1 MDFSRLLPSRF
12 VIAIR
17 RRSAGA
23 HSGFPFFRPG
33 LSLKLLLIV
42 VGVSLIGMLLSS
54 FLVLTLQRRQL
65 IASTQAATIRLS
77 DTIEASLEHAMVE
90 NDWPL
95 VDHMVQSVVA
105 EESIDR
111 IRILDA
117 QGVVRV
123 SSSSEEVGE
132 RFDRGEPSCQFCHP
146 NTARPGNQAAIL
158 TAEDGREALLNVN
171 LIHNRPQCAGCHDP
185 RNEILGLMMI
195 EAPLAD
201 LQGQLAAGFWQI
213 ALSALVTSAILV
225 GLMYLALKKFVI
237 RPVGEL
243 ARGAAEIGAG
253 NLDYPVRATSRDEL
267 GELARTF
274 DAMQQRLKESL
285 AGLERRN
292 RELSVLNEVA
302 LAASQLLDLQ
312 QILDLA
318 LDTVVNMLGVQAGS
332 IYLRDEESGR
342 LTQRACRGLSQ
353 AQCQEIER
361 LRQQPGG
368 DLSRQ
373 VTQSGKVIFVADM
386 AAEDRFHRLWDDL
399 RDRSYVNVPL
409 KSKGAVVGTMGLVTY
424 AGQPLTEREGEILKM
439 VGREIGIA
447 IDNALL
453 LAETRRREQVARTLY
468 RLGIQISAS
477 LELGQVLD
485 AVAEGARQL
494 LAADI
499 GVVGLLDEDSQE
511 VSVKAAAGA
520 RTDALKGLRVPV
532 RGEVPGSTLASGQP
546 LIVAEYRPDLPIPH
560 PRDLIVVEGV
570 VSFLAVPL
578 WRSERLLGLLGVMT
592 RKHRHFSQDDVQL
605 LTRLA
610 HQVVVAIENARLY
623 QQVRHLTALEE
634 RDRLAREIHDHLAQA
649 LGYLNVKASITD
661 GLLSEGQIAQAQ
673 ACLLELKK
681 IARETY
687 IDVREAIFSLRTIV
701 SPGLGL
707 LPTLREYLAEYWTH
721 YGVDAQLVVD
731 DESLAQFPPDV
742 GIQIIRIAK
751 EALTNVRK
759 HAEASKAWICFER
772 DGDWT
777 RITVED
783 DGRGFDPAQVA
794 GEGRQYFGLQI
805 MRERAESVGGSLE
818 LDSQPG
824 KGTRVVI
831 RVPRARQG

>member
-23 HSGFPFFRPG
+23 HSGFPLFKPG

-42 VGVSLIGMLLSS
+42 VGVSLINVLVSS

-65 IASTQAATIRLS
+65 IESTQAATIRLS

-105 EESIDR
+105 EERIKT

-123 SSSSEEVGE
+123 SSSSEEVGK
-132 RFDRGEPSCQFCHP
+132 RFDQGEPSCQFCHA

-171 LIHNRPQCAGCHDP
+171 LIRNRPQCAGCHDP
-185 RNEILGLMMI
+185 RSEVLGLMMI

-225 GLMYLALKKFVI
+225 GLMYLALRKFVI

-243 ARGAAEIGAG
+243 ARGASEIGAG

-267 GELARTF
+267 GELARSF
-274 DAMQQRLKESL
+274 DAMRQRLKESL

-318 LDTVVNMLGVQAGS
+318 LDTVVNLLGMQAGS

-342 LTQRACRGLSQ
+342 LTQRACRGLSE

-361 LRQQPGG
+361 LRQQPSG

-373 VTQSGKVIFVADM
+373 VTQSGKVIFVADL
-386 AAEDRFHRLWDDL
+386 AAEDRFQGLWDDL
-399 RDRSYVNVPL
+399 RGRSYVNIPL
-409 KSKGAVVGTMGLVTY
+409 KSKGTVVGTMGLVTY
-424 AGQPLTEREGEILKM
+424 AGQPLTERELEVLKV

-453 LAETRRREQVARTLY
+453 LAETRSREQVARTLY
-468 RLGIQISAS
+468 RLGTQISAS

-485 AVAEGARQL
+485 AVAEAARQV

-499 GVVGLLDEDSQE
+499 GVVGMLDEEHHE

-532 RGEVPGSTLASGQP
+532 RGEVLGSTLASGQP
-546 LIVAEYRPDLPIPH
+546 LIEAEYRPDLPIPH
-560 PRDLIVVEGV
+560 ARDLIVAEGV

-592 RKHRHFSQDDVQL
+592 RKHRRFSQDDVQL

-610 HQVVVAIENARLY
+610 HQVVVVVENARLY
-623 QQVRHLTALEE
+623 QQVRHLTILEE
-634 RDRLAREIHDHLAQA
+634 RDRLAREMHDHLAQA
-649 LGYLNVKASITD
+649 LGYLNLKASISE
-661 GLLSEGQIAQAQ
+661 GLLSGGQLAQAQ
-673 ACLLELKK
+673 ANLLELKEV
-681 IARETY
+681 AQETY
-687 IDVREAIFSLRTIV
+687 TDVREAIFSLRTTV
-701 SPGLGL
+701 LPGAGL
-707 LPTLREYLAEYWTH
+707 LPTLREYLAEYRTH
-721 YGVDAQLVVD
+721 YGVEACLVVD
-731 DESLAQFPPDV
+731 DESLTQVPAHV

-759 HAEASKAWICFER
+759 HAGASKAWICFER
-772 DGDWT
+772 DGDWI
-777 RITVED
+777 RITVGD

-794 GEGRQYFGLQI
+794 RESRQYFGLQI
-805 MRERAESVGGSLE
+805 MRERAEGVGGSLE

-831 RVPRARQG
+831 RVPRPPRE

>member
-12 VIAIR
+12 AISVP
-17 RRSAGA
+17 RRSAGV
-23 HSGFPFFRPG
+23 HSGFPLFKSG
-33 LSLKLLLIV
+33 LSFKLLLIV

-54 FLVLTLQRRQL
+54 FLVLTLQRQQL
-65 IASTQAATIRLS
+65 IDSTQAATVRLS

-105 EESIDR
+105 EERIKR

-132 RFDRGEPSCQFCHP
+132 RFDRGEPSCQFCHA
-146 NTARPGNQAAIL
+146 NTARPGNQTAIL
-158 TAEDGREALLNVN
+158 TAEDGYEALLNVN
-171 LIHNRPQCAGCHDP
+171 LIRNRPQCAGCHDP
-185 RNEILGLMMI
+185 RSEVLGLMII

-243 ARGAAEIGAG
+243 TRGAAEIGAG
-253 NLDYPVRATSRDEL
+253 NLDYPVRATSHDEL
-267 GELARTF
+267 GELARSF
-274 DAMQQRLKESL
+274 DAMRQRLKESL

-292 RELSVLNEVA
+292 QELSVLNEVA

-318 LDTVVNMLGVQAGS
+318 LDTVVNLLGMQAGS

-342 LTQRACRGLSQ
+342 LTQRACRGLSE
-353 AQCQEIER
+353 AQCREIER

-368 DLSRQ
+368 DLSRE

-386 AAEDRFHRLWDDL
+386 AAEDRFQGLWDDL
-399 RDRSYVNVPL
+399 RDRSYVNISL

-468 RLGIQISAS
+468 RLGTQISAS

-485 AVAEGARQL
+485 AVAEAARQV

-532 RGEVPGSTLASGQP
+532 RGEVHGSTLASGRP

-560 PRDLIVVEGV
+560 ARDLIVAEGV

-592 RKHRHFSQDDVQL
+592 RQRRRFSQDDVQL

-610 HQVVVAIENARLY
+610 HQVVVAVENARLY
-623 QQVRHLTALEE
+623 QQVRHLTILEE

-649 LGYLNVKASITD
+649 LGYLNLKASITD
-661 GLLSEGQIAQAQ
+661 GLLSGGQLAQARTS
-673 ACLLELKK
+673 LLELKDV
-681 IARETY
+681 AQETY
-687 IDVREAIFSLRTIV
+687 TDVREAIFSLRETV
-701 SPGLGL
+701 LPGLGL
-707 LPTLREYLAEYWTH
+707 LPSLREYLAEYRTH
-721 YGVDAQLVVD
+721 YGVDAQLAVE
-731 DESLAQFPPDV
+731 DEALAQFPPHV

-759 HAEASKAWICFER
+759 HAGASRAWVRFEG

-805 MRERAESVGGSLE
+805 MRERAESVAGSLE
-818 LDSQPG
+818 LDAQPG
-824 KGTRVVI
+824 RGTRVVI
-831 RVPRARQG
+831 RVPRPPRE

>member
-1 MDFSRLLPSRF
+1 MDFPKF
-12 VIAIR
+12 VIPIP
-17 RRSAGA
+17 RRSAEA
-23 HSGFPFFRPG
+23 NSPFPFFKPG
-33 LSLKLLLIV
+33 LNFKLLLIV

-54 FLVLTLQRRQL
+54 FLVLALQRQQL
-65 IASTQAATIRLS
+65 INSTQAATVRLS
-77 DTIEASLEHAMVE
+77 DTIKASLEHAMVE

-105 EESIDR
+105 EERIKR

-132 RFDRGEPSCQFCHP
+132 RFDRGEPLCQFCHA

-171 LIHNRPQCAGCHDP
+171 LIRNQPQCAGCHDP
-185 RNEILGLMMI
+185 RSEILGLMMI

-237 RPVGEL
+237 RPVSEL
-243 ARGAAEIGAG
+243 IRGAAEIGAG

-267 GELARTF
+267 GELARSF
-274 DAMQQRLKESL
+274 DAMRQRLKESL

-292 RELSVLNEVA
+292 QELSVLNEVA

-318 LDTVVNMLGVQAGS
+318 LDTVVNLLGMQAGS

-342 LTQRACRGLSQ
+342 FTQRACRGISE
-353 AQCQEIER
+353 AQCREIER

-368 DLSRQ
+368 DLSGQ
-373 VTQSGKVIFVADM
+373 VTQSGQVIFVADM
-386 AAEDRFHRLWDDL
+386 AAENRFQGLWDDV
-399 RDRSYVNVPL
+399 RGRSYVNIPL

-424 AGQPLTEREGEILKM
+424 AGQPLTERELEVLKV

-453 LAETRRREQVARTLY
+453 LAETRSREQVARTLY
-468 RLGIQISAS
+468 RLGTQISAS
-477 LELGQVLD
+477 LELGQVMD
-485 AVAEGARQL
+485 AVTKAARQV

-499 GVVGLLDEDSQE
+499 GLVGLLDEERRE
-511 VSVKAAAGA
+511 VLVKAITGT
-520 RTDALKGLRVPV
+520 RTEALRDLRVPV
-532 RGEVPGSTLASGQP
+532 KGEVSGSLLTSGQP
-546 LIVAEYRPDLPIPH
+546 LIVEEFG
-560 PRDLIVVEGV
+560 RDLLTPHARGLIAAEGV
-570 VSFLAVPL
+570 VSFLGVPL
-578 WRSERLLGLLGVMT
+578 KRGERLLGLVGVMT
-592 RKHRHFSQDDVQL
+592 RQRRRFSQDDAQL

-610 HQVVVAIENARLY
+610 NQVVVAIENARLY
-623 QQVRHLTALEE
+623 QQVRHLTAMEE
-634 RDRLAREIHDHLAQA
+634 RDRLAREIHDHLAQS

-661 GLLSEGQIAQAQ
+661 ELLSGGQMAQAQ
-673 ACLLELKK
+673 ASLHELREVAK
-681 IARETY
+681 ETY
-687 IDVREAIFSLRTIV
+687 TDVREAIFSLRETV
-701 SPGLGL
+701 LPGLGL
-707 LPTLREYLAEYWTH
+707 LPSLREYLAEYRMH
-721 YGVDAQLVVD
+721 YGVEARLEVD
-731 DESLAQFPPDV
+731 DESLTQVPAHV
-742 GIQIIRIAK
+742 GIQIIRIVK

-759 HAEASKAWICFER
+759 HAGASKAWVRFEG
-772 DGDWT
+772 DGDLT
-777 RITVED
+777 RIIVED
-783 DGRGFDPAQVA
+783 DGQGFDPAQIV
-794 GEGRQYFGLQI
+794 GEGQRYFGLQI

-818 LDSQPG
+818 LDSRPG
-824 KGTRVVI
+824 RGTRAVI
-831 RVPRARQG
+831 HVPRTSQE

>member
-1 MDFSRLLPSRF
+1 MDFSKLFSSKF
-12 VIAIR
+12 VIPIP
-17 RRSAGA
+17 RRSAEA
-23 HSGFPFFRPG
+23 NSPFPFFKPG
-33 LSLKLLLIV
+33 LNFKLLLIV

-105 EESIDR
+105 EDRIKR

-132 RFDRGEPSCQFCHP
+132 RFDRGEPPCQFCHP
-146 NTARPGNQAAIL
+146 TVARPGNQMTIL
-158 TAEDGREALLNVN
+158 TAKDGHKALLNVN
-171 LIHNRPQCAGCHDP
+171 LVHNRPQCAGCHDP
-185 RNEILGLMMI
+185 RSEVLGLMMI

-225 GLMYLALKKFVI
+225 GLIYLALKKFVI

-243 ARGAAEIGAG
+243 ARGAAEIGTG
-253 NLDYPVRATSRDEL
+253 NLDYSVRATSRDEL
-267 GELARTF
+267 GELARSF
-274 DAMQQRLKESL
+274 DAMRQRLKESL

-399 RDRSYVNVPL
+399 RDRSYVNIPL

-468 RLGIQISAS
+468 RLGTQISAS
-477 LELGQVLD
+477 LELGQVLA
-485 AVAEGARQL
+485 AVAEAARQV

-560 PRDLIVVEGV
+560 ARDLIVAEGV

-592 RKHRHFSQDDVQL
+592 RQRRRFSQDDVQL

-610 HQVVVAIENARLY
+610 HQVVVAVENARLY

-649 LGYLNVKASITD
+649 LGYLNLKASITD
-661 GLLSEGQIAQAQ
+661 GLLSEGQIARAQ
-673 ACLLELKK
+673 ASLLELKK

-707 LPTLREYLAEYWTH
+707 LPTLREYLAEYRTH

-759 HAEASKAWICFER
+759 HAGASKAWICFER
-772 DGDWT
+772 DGDWI
-777 RITVED
+777 RITVGD

-794 GEGRQYFGLQI
+794 RESRQYFGLQI
-805 MRERAESVGGSLE
+805 MQERAESVGGSLE

-831 RVPRARQG
+831 RVPRPARE

>member
-1 MDFSRLLPSRF
+1 MDFSKLFSSKF
-12 VIAIR
+12 VIPIP
-17 RRSAGA
+17 RRSAEA
-23 HSGFPFFRPG
+23 NSPFPFFKPG
-33 LSLKLLLIV
+33 LNFKLLLIV

-105 EESIDR
+105 EDRIKR

-132 RFDRGEPSCQFCHP
+132 RFDRGEPPCQFCHP
-146 NTARPGNQAAIL
+146 TVARPGNQMTIL
-158 TAEDGREALLNVN
+158 TAKDGHKALLNVN
-171 LIHNRPQCAGCHDP
+171 LVHNRPQCAGCHDP
-185 RNEILGLMMI
+185 RSEVLGLMMI

-225 GLMYLALKKFVI
+225 GLIYLALKKFVI

-243 ARGAAEIGAG
+243 ARGAAEIGTG
-253 NLDYPVRATSRDEL
+253 NLDYSVRATSRDEL
-267 GELARTF
+267 GELARSF
-274 DAMQQRLKESL
+274 DAMRQRLKESL

-318 LDTVVNMLGVQAGS
+318 LDTVVNMLGMQAGS
-332 IYLRDEESGR
+332 IYLHDEESGR

-368 DLSRQ
+368 DLSRE

-386 AAEDRFHRLWDDL
+386 AAEDCFEGLWADA
-399 RDRSYVNVPL
+399 RGRSYVNIPL

-424 AGQPLTEREGEILKM
+424 AGQPLTEREVEVLKV
-439 VGREIGIA
+439 VGQETGIA
-447 IDNALL
+447 IDNTLL
-453 LAETRRREQVARTLY
+453 LAETQGREREAETLY
-468 RLGIQISAS
+468 QLGTQISAS
-477 LELGQVLD
+477 LELAQVLD
-485 AVAEGARQL
+485 AVAKAARQV

-499 GVVGLLDEDSQE
+499 GVVGLLDEERRE
-511 VSVKAAAGA
+511 VSVKAITGT
-520 RTDALKGLRVPV
+520 RTEVLRDLRVPIK
-532 RGEVPGSTLASGQP
+532 GEVPGSLLASGQP
-546 LIVAEYRPDLPIPH
+546 LIVEEYRPDLPTPH
-560 PRDLIVVEGV
+560 ARDLIAAEGV
-570 VSFLAVPL
+570 VSFLGVPL
-578 WRSERLLGLLGVMT
+578 KRGERLLGLVGVMT
-592 RKHRHFSQDDVQL
+592 RQRRRFSQDDAQL

-610 HQVVVAIENARLY
+610 NQVVVAIENARLY

-634 RDRLAREIHDHLAQA
+634 RDRLAREIHDHLAQS

-661 GLLSEGQIAQAQ
+661 ELLSGGQMAPAQAS
-673 ACLLELKK
+673 LRELREV
-681 IARETY
+681 ARETY
-687 IDVREAIFSLRTIV
+687 TDVREAIFSLRETV
-701 SPGLGL
+701 LPGLGL
-707 LPTLREYLAEYWTH
+707 LPSLQEYLAEYRTH
-721 YGVDAQLVVD
+721 YGLNVQLVVD
-731 DESLAQFPPDV
+731 DEALVQFPAEV
-742 GIQIIRIAK
+742 GIQIIRIVK

-759 HAEASKAWICFER
+759 HAGASKAWVRFEG

-777 RITVED
+777 RIIVED
-783 DGRGFDPAQVA
+783 DGRGFDPVQVTE
-794 GEGRQYFGLQI
+794 EGRQYFGLQI
-805 MRERAESVGGSLE
+805 MHERAESVGGSLE
-818 LDSQPG
+818 LDSRPG
-824 KGTRVVI
+824 HGTRVVI
-831 RVPRARQG
+831 RVPRSLRE

>member
-12 VIAIR
+12 VTAIP
-17 RRSAGA
+17 RRSADV
-23 HSGFPFFRPG
+23 HSGFPLFKPG
-33 LSLKLLLIV
+33 LNLKLLLIV
-42 VGVSLIGMLLSS
+42 VGVSLINVLVSS

-65 IASTQAATIRLS
+65 IESTQAATIRLS

-90 NDWPL
+90 NDWLL
-95 VDHMVQSVVA
+95 VDHMAQSVVA
-105 EESIDR
+105 EERIKR

-123 SSSSEEVGE
+123 SSSPEEVGE
-132 RFDRGEPSCQFCHP
+132 RFDRSEPLCQFCHP
-146 NTARPGNQAAIL
+146 NTARPGNQAKIL
-158 TAEDGREALLNVN
+158 TAEDGHKALLNVN
-171 LIHNRPQCAGCHDP
+171 LIRNRPQCAGCHDP
-185 RNEILGLMMI
+185 RSKVLGLLMI
-195 EAPLAD
+195 EAPLTD
-201 LQGQLAAGFWQI
+201 LQGQLAAGLWQI
-213 ALSALVTSAILV
+213 ALSALATSAILV
-225 GLMYLALKKFVI
+225 GLIYLALKKFVI
-237 RPVGEL
+237 RPIGEL
-243 ARGAAEIGAG
+243 TRGAAEMGAG

-267 GELARTF
+267 GELARSF
-274 DAMQQRLKESL
+274 DAMRQRLKESL

-318 LDTVVNMLGVQAGS
+318 LDTVVNLLGMQAGS

-361 LRQQPGG
+361 LRQQPSG

-386 AAEDRFHRLWDDL
+386 AAEDRFQGLWDDA
-399 RDRSYVNVPL
+399 RGRSYVNIPL

-424 AGQPLTEREGEILKM
+424 AGQPLTEREVEVLKV
-439 VGREIGIA
+439 VGQEIGIA
-447 IDNALL
+447 IDNTLL
-453 LAETRRREQVARTLY
+453 LAETRGREREAETLY
-468 RLGIQISAS
+468 QLGTRISAS
-477 LELGQVLD
+477 LELAQVLD
-485 AVAEGARQL
+485 AVTKAARQV

-499 GVVGLLDEDSQE
+499 GVVGLLDEERRE
-511 VSVKAAAGA
+511 VSVKAMTGT
-520 RTDALKGLRVPV
+520 RTEVLRDLRVPV
-532 RGEVPGSTLASGQP
+532 RGEVPGSLLASGQP
-546 LIVAEYRPDLPIPH
+546 LIVEEFARDLPTPH
-560 PRDLIVVEGV
+560 ARDLIAAEGV
-570 VSFLAVPL
+570 VSFLGVPL
-578 WRSERLLGLLGVMT
+578 KRGERLLGLVGVMT
-592 RKHRHFSQDDVQL
+592 RQRRRFSQGDAQL

-610 HQVVVAIENARLY
+610 NQVVVAIENARLY

-634 RDRLAREIHDHLAQA
+634 RDRLAREIHDHLAQS

-661 GLLSEGQIAQAQ
+661 ELLSDGQMAQAQ
-673 ACLLELKK
+673 ASLLELKDV
-681 IARETY
+681 AQETY
-687 IDVREAIFSLRTIV
+687 TDVREAIFSLRTTV
-701 SPGLGL
+701 LPGSGL
-707 LPTLREYLAEYWTH
+707 LPTLREYLAEYRTH
-721 YGVDAQLVVD
+721 YGVDARLVVD
-731 DESLAQFPPDV
+731 DESLTQVPAHI

-759 HAEASKAWICFER
+759 HAGANRAWVRFEG

-818 LDSQPG
+818 LDSRPG
-824 KGTRVVI
+824 HGTRVVI
-831 RVPRARQG
+831 RVPRPPRE